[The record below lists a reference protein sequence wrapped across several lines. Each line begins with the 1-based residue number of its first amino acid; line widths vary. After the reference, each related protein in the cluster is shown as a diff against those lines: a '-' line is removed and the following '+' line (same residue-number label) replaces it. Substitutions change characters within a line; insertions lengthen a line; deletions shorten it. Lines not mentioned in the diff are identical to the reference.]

1 MCQAR
6 EKATKM
12 PHTLLV
18 RVVRNMAPV
27 LERQSSCVC
36 NTGVCFPGHAM
47 KYALQKMSV
56 VESERAWKQQSMLI
70 KKDKRICGQLEI
82 SQRRIVT
89 RLISKGTIRPNECDR
104 KAKSKTFQQSELFKT
119 VCLVDYPT
127 WKTHCVILKVI
138 MATHYIIIKL
148 NKNVVCFPHIFIR
161 CDSVG
166 CALLVKKI
174 LQVHK
179 LWKWSCLLEA
189 TPPEPEQDMVG
200 AGVGG
205 GA

>member
-70 KKDKRICGQLEI
+70 KKDKRICG
-82 SQRRIVT
+82 
-89 RLISKGTIRPNECDR
+89 
-104 KAKSKTFQQSELFKT
+104 
-119 VCLVDYPT
+119 
-127 WKTHCVILKVI
+127 
-138 MATHYIIIKL
+138 
-148 NKNVVCFPHIFIR
+148 
-161 CDSVG
+161 
-166 CALLVKKI
+166 
-174 LQVHK
+174 
-179 LWKWSCLLEA
+179 
-189 TPPEPEQDMVG
+189 
-200 AGVGG
+200 
-205 GA
+205 